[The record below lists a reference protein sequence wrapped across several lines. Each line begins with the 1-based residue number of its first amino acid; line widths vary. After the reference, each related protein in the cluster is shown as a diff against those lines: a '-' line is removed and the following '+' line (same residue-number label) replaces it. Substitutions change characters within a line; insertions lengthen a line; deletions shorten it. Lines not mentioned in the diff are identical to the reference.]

1 MAPQLTNK
9 ELDFIVKNGQS
20 APTEV
25 HAKLVKMRARKQLDG
40 PHLTSVRRAL
50 KGQTHRRG
58 RIETR
63 GRKRKLQPR
72 SVRRL
77 NTVRKEL
84 QKKVKGDRE
93 VPWEEVIR
101 KARGPK
107 VHPSTAARRLMEA
120 GYDVK
125 WRRPREKPLRERE
138 HLEER
143 KFLCDRFR
151 RLPKSH
157 WSSKVDLIMDNK
169 KFQAPTHKRAKLYLR
184 KAKVRG
190 HLRTRSEGLKQNY
203 TKPNPK
209 KHRVNPG
216 CSLSVCAGI
225 INCRV
230 KLWHY
235 LPQSRWN
242 GEIAA
247 ATHSGPILRALRRYR
262 GAKRLYKVLEDND
275 PTGYKS
281 NVAKRMKESLS
292 IEPMEFPRISPD
304 LNPMDFWLWA
314 EVERRMEK
322 NAPSRLE
329 TMAQCKARL
338 RRTAFAIPE
347 SEVKKA
353 VEDMKAR
360 AQAWAESVV

>member
-93 VPWEEVIR
+93 VPWEEVTR

-120 GYDVK
+120 GCDVK

-235 LPQSRWN
+235 LPQGPLERPDRCCHIQRAHTSS
-242 GEIAA
+242 IAPVPGCEA
-247 ATHSGPILRALRRYR
+247 AVQGVGGQRSHRLQEQRREEDEGVFVHRAHGVSAHL
-262 GAKRLYKVLEDND
+262 A
-275 PTGYKS
+275 
-281 NVAKRMKESLS
+281 
-292 IEPMEFPRISPD
+292 
-304 LNPMDFWLWA
+304 
-314 EVERRMEK
+314 
-322 NAPSRLE
+322 
-329 TMAQCKARL
+329 
-338 RRTAFAIPE
+338 
-347 SEVKKA
+347 
-353 VEDMKAR
+353 
-360 AQAWAESVV
+360 